1 MDPLMQCLSRF
12 LGAVLIGLVVFLLL
26 GLTATALAG
35 ALGALAAASVGD
47 AMAAALAPL
56 LTAALAFLVAGAI
69 TTVAACVLLTARQ
82 EQRAAQPASPASR
95 TCMICDAVGLRT
107 AIGSFLAFGAFASVF
122 VLHN

>member
-1 MDPLMQCLSRF
+1 MDPLTQCLSRF
-12 LGAVLIGLVVFLLL
+12 LGAVLLGLVVFLLL

-35 ALGALAAASVGD
+35 ALGSLAAASVGD

-56 LTAALAFLVAGAI
+56 LTAALVFLVAGTIA
-69 TTVAACVLLTARQ
+69 TVAACVLLTARQ
-82 EQRAAQPASPASR
+82 ERRAAQPASR